1 MRFAVRHGERI
12 EPLIAAFE
20 KQCRSRPEGIA
31 EAPGRVNLIGEHV
44 DYNDGLVLPFAID
57 RSVLCAWGRTRD
69 RILTWYSLDSSEPPQ
84 LIDVAEFDDFD
95 DVAVVRNWM
104 DYGMGVVWS
113 LTKAGHRVH
122 GTATSISG
130 NVPQGAGLSSSAA
143 LEVAVAGAMRDA
155 FSLPIDDVELAR
167 LCQRAENEYV
177 GVQCGI
183 MDQFAST
190 LSRRGHAL
198 LIDCRTL
205 AYEHVPLRLEDA
217 GLAVVI
223 ANSAVKRE
231 LASSAYNDRR
241 RECEEAIAILRERLN
256 SPELVSLRDVTA
268 TDVDRIE
275 IDGVPL
281 RRSRHVVSE
290 IARVAAAVDALRADD
305 FAALGELMRESH
317 RSLRDDF
324 EVSSPQLDLL
334 VGLATAQDYVLGA
347 RLTGAGF
354 GGCTVNIVRADAI
367 DAFDRDVIA
376 RYRDRTGLPAEMYV
390 TSPQDGL
397 RTWRL

>member
-183 MDQFAST
+183 MDQLAAVLGQDLLLLGRVLGVVLGDKVLPEPIQMIAEQGAS
-190 LSRRGHAL
+190 RVRNDMDG
-198 LIDCRTL
+198 C
-205 AYEHVPLRLEDA
+205 A
-217 GLAVVI
+217 GLCLHCVLLLYDATPRPKGQE
-223 ANSAVKRE
+223 SRP
-231 LASSAYNDRR
+231 D
-241 RECEEAIAILRERLN
+241 LR
-256 SPELVSLRDVTA
+256 
-268 TDVDRIE
+268 
-275 IDGVPL
+275 
-281 RRSRHVVSE
+281 
-290 IARVAAAVDALRADD
+290 
-305 FAALGELMRESH
+305 
-317 RSLRDDF
+317 
-324 EVSSPQLDLL
+324 
-334 VGLATAQDYVLGA
+334 
-347 RLTGAGF
+347 
-354 GGCTVNIVRADAI
+354 C
-367 DAFDRDVIA
+367 
-376 RYRDRTGLPAEMYV
+376 
-390 TSPQDGL
+390 
-397 RTWRL
+397 